1 MDTFTTL
8 NVNNNPVDGTNA
20 ANAANAANGTNHWS
34 AQLLQHFDIKGAL
47 GKGGQGSVFLA
58 YEYRLQRDVAIK
70 RINHQPFND
79 TLFIEAQ
86 AQAKIEHPNIS
97 KLFQVIQGQSPQ
109 EPSYLVMQYIQGQ
122 TALDWAS
129 QQRKACHHKAQWRR
143 YIEQIVTMIQHVCD
157 GLQALHST
165 GIVHRDI
172 KPANIMITADNT
184 NPIHPYIVDFGL
196 AQHQENLS
204 DFVSGSGPFM
214 SPEQKRG
221 DPLSASSDIYS
232 LGVTLYQ
239 LLSAQ
244 LPQSTDNK
252 LTTKIDK
259 NATISLPIEL
269 TVVIKRC
276 LSADRQNRYPS
287 ALALK
292 QELQRFLSGE
302 PISSIHS
309 KSYRIKKKLI
319 KYRWTGLFLGLV
331 GVAAIGQ
338 ITWLQQQK
346 SQHQAREQLVQ
357 QFHQTVQQAQY
368 QSNLAYMAPPHDI
381 RYLQN
386 QHQQNLEQIIRQAQQ
401 LGDTALPFAF
411 YAQGRIAQQQ
421 GDNLKAKQQ
430 LEAAWQQ
437 GFQTIESAYAL
448 VQVLNTLYQQ
458 ALTRLFIMP
467 HGTLRQARQSQL
479 QQSFVQPII
488 SYLHFIQQQSDGLTS
503 NTGDTINQGRKN
515 TVSALLHY
523 YNQDYH
529 LAIEQLN
536 GTTQF
541 SPWHYQHY
549 LLLGQNYI
557 AQYQQLLK
565 PTSTQAQQLISKAEL
580 AFDKALAIAPS
591 DPNNYLQKWQ
601 LYITLVNSS
610 QFGTGNTLASLNKA
624 EQLLKDALKLNPT
637 YLDTQVS
644 QISTQFQ
651 RLVYLFNQ
659 GEPWQAALT
668 TTQSLVEQALKQWPQ
683 QPKLLRAQ
691 AKVLSRQLADSQQP
705 VMIAQAQYQAIE
717 QLYQQLSA
725 QQQLGFDDLIYYAVH
740 QKQWGDVIDDTPKS
754 REKYQAAATLFKQA
768 IASKPEY
775 SGSYVNLALT
785 QLKLSE
791 TDTHQQGLARLDN
804 AILQLT
810 TALDKGYSEFIANYY
825 LAKVR
830 LQINNSIG
838 STDLAKGVIELKA
851 ALKAIAQAQ
860 QAKPNNYHAIGVE
873 IEVLSQ
879 LIENQWYLAK
889 PQADLAQR
897 LITLQLERLSNNPQN
912 LSALFNSCFIL
923 TSVLEKQLSTAPVN
937 QQWQSQHQQI
947 TQQLNDQ
954 LNQQLAD
961 KPPSADLTLEQTLAL
976 SNLLYAQ
983 MLLAKTNQQ
992 AKQQELQPLITRFS
1006 HTAKTADHYW
1016 TLANYHQLK
1025 AEQQTTLEQQLD
1037 AQAMAIKLWQQA
1049 YQLEPSVIGY
1059 HYSLLKGY
1067 INQLVLIEKQQ
1078 NTAKNTAKS
1087 AVKNQQMVA
1096 KTIEKISA
1104 LNQKLSNNT
1113 ALNRWIST
1121 LLEQHQSDKFIDYL
1135 EANKAQNPFA
1145 ASIML

>member
-1 MDTFTTL
+1 MSNTMDAFTTL
-8 NVNNNPVDGTNA
+8 NINNNPADGTND
-20 ANAANAANGTNHWS
+20 WS
-34 AQLLQHFDIKGAL
+34 AQLLQHFDIKSAL

-70 RINHQPFND
+70 RIDHQPFND
-79 TLFIEAQ
+79 TLLVEAQ

-97 KLFQVIQGQSPQ
+97 KLFQVIQSHSPQ
-109 EPSYLVMQYIQGQ
+109 QASYLVMQYIQGQ
-122 TALDWAS
+122 TALDWAA
-129 QQRKACHHKAQWRR
+129 QQRKACHSKTQWRR
-143 YIEQIVTMIQHVCD
+143 YIEQIVTMTQQVCD

-172 KPANIMITADNT
+172 KPANIMITTDHS

-204 DFVSGSGPFM
+204 EFVSGSWPFM

-244 LPQSTDNK
+244 LPQSADST
-252 LTTKIDK
+252 LTTKMDK

-269 TVVIKRC
+269 TVLIKRC
-276 LSADRQNRYPS
+276 LSPDRQHRYQS
-287 ALALK
+287 ALELK
-292 QELQRFLSGE
+292 QELQRFLTGE
-302 PISSIHS
+302 PITSIHS
-309 KSYRIKKKLI
+309 KSYQVRKKLI
-319 KYRWTGLFLGLV
+319 KYRWIVLFCAFVGL
-331 GVAAIGQ
+331 ATIGQ
-338 ITWLQQQK
+338 LSWLQQQK

-386 QHQQNLEQIIRQAQQ
+386 QHQHNLEQITRQAQQ
-401 LGDTALPFAF
+401 LGATALPFAL
-411 YAQGRIAQQQ
+411 YAQGKIAQQQ

-458 ALTRLFIMP
+458 ALTRVFIMP
-467 HGTLRQARQSQL
+467 HGALRQARQSQL

-488 SYLHFIQQQSDGLTS
+488 SYLHFIQQQSDEQSS
-503 NTGDTINQGRKN
+503 NSINQGHKSIIR
-515 TVSALLHY
+515 ALLHY
-523 YNQDYH
+523 YNQDYN
-529 LAIEQLN
+529 LAIKQLN
-536 GTTQF
+536 GTQPF
-541 SPWHYQHY
+541 APWQYQHY

-557 AQYQQLLK
+557 AQYQQLRK
-565 PTSTQAQQLISKAEL
+565 PTSIQAQQLITKAEL
-580 AFDKALAIAPS
+580 AFDQALAIAPS

-601 LYITLVNSS
+601 LYFTLVSSS
-610 QFGTGNTLASLNKA
+610 QFGTGNALKSLNKA

-637 YLDTQVS
+637 YLDSQVS

-651 RLVYLFNQ
+651 RMVYLYNQ
-659 GEPWQAALT
+659 GEPWQAALAT
-668 TTQSLVEQALKQWPQ
+668 SQSLVEQALMQWPQ
-683 QPKLLRAQ
+683 QPKLLREQ
-691 AKVLSRQLADSQQP
+691 AKILSRQLVHSQQP
-705 VMIAQAQYQAIE
+705 DLAQAQYQAIE
-717 QLYQQLSA
+717 QLYQQLAA
-725 QQQLGFDDLIYYAVH
+725 QQQLGFDDLIYAAVH
-740 QKQWGDVIDDTPKS
+740 QKQWGDFIDETSTS
-754 REKYQAAATLFKQA
+754 REKYQTAATLFKQA
-768 IASKPEY
+768 IASKPQY

-791 TDTHQQGLARLDN
+791 TDTHQQGLARLNN

-810 TALDKGYSEFIANYY
+810 TALNKGYSEFIANYY

-830 LQINNSIG
+830 LRMNNSLG
-838 STDLAKGVIELKA
+838 STDLAKGVVELET
-851 ALKAIAQAQ
+851 ALKAITQAKK
-860 QAKPNNYHAIGVE
+860 AKPNNYHAIGLE

-879 LIENQWYLAK
+879 LIENQWYLTK
-889 PQADLAQR
+889 PHADLEQR
-897 LITLQLERLSNNPQN
+897 LITLQLQRLSNNPHK
-912 LSALFNSCFIL
+912 LSALSHSSFIL
-923 TSVLEKQLSTAPVN
+923 TLVLEKQLITAHINP
-937 QQWQSQHQQI
+937 QWRLQHQQI
-947 TQQLNDQ
+947 TKQLNDK

-961 KPPSADLTLEQTLAL
+961 KPPSADLNPEQTLAL

-983 MLLAKTNQQ
+983 MLLAKTSKQLNQ
-992 AKQQELQPLITRFS
+992 LQPLITRFS

-1025 AEQQTTLEQQLD
+1025 AEHQTTPQQQLD
-1037 AQAMAIKLWQQA
+1037 TQATAIQLWQQA
-1049 YQLEPSVIGY
+1049 YQLKPNAMGY

-1067 INQLVLIEKQQ
+1067 INQLVLFEKQQ
-1078 NTAKNTAKS
+1078 STAKN
-1087 AVKNQQMVA
+1087 QQVVDN
-1096 KTIEKISA
+1096 TIEKVSA
-1104 LNQKLSNNT
+1104 LKQKLGNNT
-1113 ALNRWIST
+1113 PLNQWLST
-1121 LLEQHQSDKFIDYL
+1121 LLKQHQSDNLIDYL

-1145 ASIML
+1145 ASIMR